1 MTPYLLSDWNNV
13 SRGGAGVLRVVVA
26 YEDSFRFYRHVLTK
40 AIEDLRPHLQVHSVA
55 LGAMEATLERFDPHV
70 VVCSR
75 PSTEYMTSGSVG
87 AWVELPVEP
96 SQPGEICHEGEYEE
110 AVNPDLMKV
119 LSVLDAI
126 EEKLRKGTL
135 V

>member
-1 MTPYLLSDWNNV
+1 M
-13 SRGGAGVLRVVVA
+13 LRVVVA

-87 AWVELPVEP
+87 RASSGALPAWGNLP
-96 SQPGEICHEGEYEE
+96 
-110 AVNPDLMKV
+110 
-119 LSVLDAI
+119 
-126 EEKLRKGTL
+126 
-135 V
+135 